1 VPEGKRVLR
10 QAFKR
15 LELEVPESLG
25 RALRW
30 LRHPASRAVRVPVGI
45 LFVLGGIFSILPGLG
60 IWMLPC
66 GLLLLAADVPFL
78 RKPVG
83 RFTIWG
89 AEKWARFRAWLS
101 GQWRQK
107 SGRDDVAVAQVS
119 KAPLSNVK
127 PEPVISPKPSDER
140 P

>member
-30 LRHPASRAVRVPVGI
+30 LRHPASRLVRVPVGI

-101 GQWRQK
+101 WQWGNK
-107 SGRDDVAVAQVS
+107 SGRNDAAVAQVRE
-119 KAPLSNVK
+119 PLSGDIR
-127 PEPVISPKPSDER
+127 PEPAISTKARDER